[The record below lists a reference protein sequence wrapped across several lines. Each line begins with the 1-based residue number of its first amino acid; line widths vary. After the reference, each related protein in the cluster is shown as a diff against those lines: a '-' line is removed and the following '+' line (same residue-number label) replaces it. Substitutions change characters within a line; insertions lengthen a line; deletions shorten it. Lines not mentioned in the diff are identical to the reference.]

1 MYRPTTLRLAS
12 ESCPRAIDYYEQQR
26 PRFYEVFQSGIAAH
40 ECLASVG
47 SWAAKNGS
55 TPDAAVIAELCETTA
70 RQLISTG
77 RAFDGAPEPPM
88 RAEDAFE
95 GRDLALRY
103 ATAESTVWLTKD
115 VWIERGLAF
124 DARWRPTAY
133 GKQARFRLIPDVMAI
148 IEDGGEDYAGRL
160 LLVRD
165 YKSAWH
171 TDAGELQT
179 LQLKAQAFAGF
190 LLYGREVDGVRREVI
205 NLRTGQSFFEDVW
218 LEYGGREEIEGWRAD
233 VTAYMDALDAMR
245 GPDGRRP
252 LRPGAGCLTCA
263 WAANCEAP
271 HPMAAEV
278 PAMAQ
283 RLAQIEGERAV
294 LIAALKDAA
303 GNAALPVEGG
313 SVGWHCAP
321 KQEARPDAAFQM
333 FGAWQE
339 ARGDMNG
346 FLAALKPGM
355 SSLQAIA
362 SKLHKDKAERERC
375 ISAWSQSKAAREFG
389 VRVTPK
395 KEP

>member
-12 ESCPRAIDYYEQQR
+12 ENCPRAIDYYEQQR

-40 ECLASVG
+40 ECLALVG

-55 TPDAAVIAELCETTA
+55 APDAAVIAELCETTA
-70 RQLISTG
+70 RKLISTG
-77 RAFDGAPEPPM
+77 RAFDGVPEPPM

-103 ATAESTVWLTKD
+103 ATADGTVWLTKD

-124 DARWRPTAY
+124 DAHWRPTTY
-133 GKQARFRLIPDVMAI
+133 GKLARFRLIPDVMAM
-148 IEDGGEDYAGRL
+148 IEDGGEDYVGRL

-171 TDAGELQT
+171 TDGSELQT

-245 GPDGRRP
+245 GTDGRRP
-252 LRPGAGCLTCA
+252 VRPGARLLDVCVGCELRGPASAGCRGA
-263 WAANCEAP
+263 GHGAAP
-271 HPMAAEV
+271 
-278 PAMAQ
+278 
-283 RLAQIEGERAV
+283 
-294 LIAALKDAA
+294 
-303 GNAALPVEGG
+303 
-313 SVGWHCAP
+313 
-321 KQEARPDAAFQM
+321 
-333 FGAWQE
+333 GA
-339 ARGDMNG
+339 D
-346 FLAALKPGM
+346 
-355 SSLQAIA
+355 
-362 SKLHKDKAERERC
+362 
-375 ISAWSQSKAAREFG
+375 
-389 VRVTPK
+389 
-395 KEP
+395 